1 MPASADVV
9 VVGGGIVG
17 LCVAHELRSRHLRV
31 IVVERGRCG
40 QGSTARA
47 TGGIRTQFG
56 AEVNVRLSL
65 RALVHFR
72 EWSDRYGGDVGYRPI
87 GYLFLATTTSQVEQL
102 RRGVAL
108 QRACGARNRLLDRDE
123 IARCLPG
130 AVLDD
135 VLAGSFGPDDGL
147 GDPGS
152 ATTSL
157 VAACRRAGVE
167 VREDTPMVDLE
178 LRGGRLE
185 GVTTPEG
192 SIAAD
197 VAVLA
202 TGAWTSP
209 ITRTLGLE
217 LPIEPHHRQV
227 YRANAAPGVPGDCPL
242 TVDLGSGV
250 YFHPDGQGLI
260 FGGGDR
266 EGEPGWDD
274 RFHPEEAPRIIELL
288 TRRLPGMTEAE
299 LSGGWAGLR
308 EMTPDDLGV
317 VGPLPGIEGIHVAA
331 GFSGHGFMHAPAV
344 GEVVAAMLCGETPPL
359 DVSALDPAR
368 FQRRLRPEAYV
379 F

>member
-87 GYLFLATTTSQVEQL
+87 GYLFLATTPSQVEQL

-299 LSGGWAGLR
+299 LSGWWAGLR